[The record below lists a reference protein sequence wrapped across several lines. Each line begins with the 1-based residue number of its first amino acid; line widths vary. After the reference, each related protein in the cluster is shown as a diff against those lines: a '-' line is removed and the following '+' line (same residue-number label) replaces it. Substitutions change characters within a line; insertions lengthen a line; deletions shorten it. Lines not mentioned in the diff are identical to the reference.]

1 MNPSKKMKSVAV
13 AGSIYKYIA
22 TGEDT
27 GSAYSLFEAIVP
39 PKDPGPPPHIH
50 KNEDEAFYV
59 LEGEFSV
66 SIGDE
71 EFRAAR
77 GDFAFLPRGIS
88 HKFRSE
94 SDAVGRLLVI
104 VNPSGFEKFFD
115 AVGEPVEDD
124 TVLPPPPSDEH
135 IRKIIDEAP
144 KFGIQLIL

>member
-1 MNPSKKMKSVAV
+1 MNPVNKKKSVAV

-27 GSAYSLFEAIVP
+27 GGAYSLFEAIVP
-39 PKDPGPPPHIH
+39 PGDPGPPLHIH
-50 KNEDEAFYV
+50 KNEDEAFYI
-59 LEGEFSV
+59 LKGEFSI
-66 SIGDE
+66 SIGDD
-71 EFRAAR
+71 EFRAYP

-88 HKFRSE
+88 HSFKSNSE
-94 SDAVGRLLVI
+94 EVGRMLVI

-124 TVLPPPPSDEH
+124 TVLPPPPSEEH

-144 KFGIQLIL
+144 KFSIQLIL